1 MQYIQQ
7 DLKITLGFLPHSL
20 SCISKLILRLSFQS
34 VMNYI
39 VILEGSIESTDCF
52 LKDGHFCNINS
63 TNLGGV
69 FSHSHV
75 FFLHCIK
82 VYYLYRLFTSLV
94 RLNQY
99 YFWGYYNWFST
110 LWFVCLLLV
119 YGYNTICY
127 SYILLFHWTY
137 LRQTFRTL

>member
-1 MQYIQQ
+1 MQQ
-7 DLKITLGFLPHSL
+7 DLKITLGCFPHSL
-20 SCISKLILRLSFQS
+20 SCVSKLILRLSFQS

-52 LKDGHFCNINS
+52 VKDGHFCNINS

-75 FFLHCIK
+75 FFTFFIVLRC
-82 VYYLYRLFTSLV
+82 FTYIDFSL
-94 RLNQY
+94 LQLDWIQY

-110 LWFVCLLLV
+110 PWFVCLLLV
-119 YGYNTICY
+119 YGHNTICY
-127 SYILLFHWTY
+127 SCILLFHWTY
-137 LRQTFRTL
+137 LRHTFRTP